1 MNIPQQIAHVW
12 HWLTTSRYTQA
23 LEAEVARLCTE
34 NQALVNS
41 VLEHSGY
48 RRMDEATE
56 ERKEVKARTRP
67 SLHQWQARRTAEAA
81 RQMTPRQVRCGD
93 SGGVHRTPETGAQG
107 HGEQSRTVMV
117 PTDTEVEVT

>member
-1 MNIPQQIAHVW
+1 MCPKLTAFW
-12 HWLTTSRYTQA
+12 AWLTTSRYTRA
-23 LEAEVARLCTE
+23 LEAEVERLRAE

-48 RRMDEATE
+48 RRIDEVPE

-81 RQMTPRQVRCGD
+81 RQMMVPADTK
-93 SGGVHRTPETGAQG
+93 SGLRPDGAHRDTGLQKPET
-107 HGEQSRTVMV
+107 E
-117 PTDTEVEVT
+117 PT